1 MKCAVC
7 GDEIHPKRLEILP
20 GTRTCVKHSTTE
32 KYRCLT
38 VQYGE
43 GDHTYDDIIILK
55 EEDAWQL
62 EQSEK
67 NLRKNIELEN
77 EKDFEADLAIS
88 PDLDDDFIETIAKNV
103 NILENKDSEEE
114 DSLPDDP
121 YLE

>member
-20 GTRTCVKHSTTE
+20 DTRTCVKHSTTE
-32 KYRCLT
+32 RYRCLT

-55 EEDAWQL
+55 EEDAWKL

-77 EKDFEADLAIS
+77 EKEFEADLALS
-88 PDLDDDFIETIAKNV
+88 PDLDDNLIEIIAKNAE
-103 NILENKDSEEE
+103 LLKNKDSEEE
-114 DSLPDDP
+114 DFLPDDP

>member
-1 MKCAVC
+1 MKCVVC
-7 GDEIHPKRLEILP
+7 GEEIHPKRLEILP

-32 KYRCLT
+32 KYKCMT

-43 GDHTYDDIIILK
+43 GDHTYDDIVILK

-67 NLRKNIELEN
+67 TLRKNIEKEN
-77 EKDFEADLAIS
+77 EKDFEADLALS
-88 PDLDDDFIETIAKNV
+88 PDLDDTFIKTIAKNAD
-103 NILENKDSEEE
+103 ILEDKDPEEE

-121 YLE
+121 YVE